1 MRASAHS
8 IHRASARFYPDK
20 IIPQVVQLLFDLGL
34 SGFADRDDADNRRDP
49 DGDAQDRQHASHFI
63 PKQGH

>member
-8 IHRASARFYPDK
+8 IHRPPARFYPDK

-34 SGFADRDDADNRRDP
+34 PSFAYRDDADNRRDP
-49 DGDAQDRQHASHFI
+49 DGDAQDRKHASHFI
-63 PKQGH
+63 PKQRH